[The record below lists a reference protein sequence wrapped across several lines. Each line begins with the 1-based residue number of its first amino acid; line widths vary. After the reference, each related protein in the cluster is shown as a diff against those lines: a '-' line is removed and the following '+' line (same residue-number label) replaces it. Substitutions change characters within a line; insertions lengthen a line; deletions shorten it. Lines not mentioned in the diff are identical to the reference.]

1 VVLSDTLNRERERAR
16 QQAPTSAR
24 EPARGAPASDVA
36 IGADAE
42 RFTALAGQRP
52 RTAEAARALREVWRS
67 FVMLYPRSALA
78 DEARVRTVESGLEAW
93 RLGEEEADREIARED
108 ARDYLA
114 REDAAQPGRVEALLA
129 TLDR

>member
-1 VVLSDTLNRERERAR
+1 
-16 QQAPTSAR
+16 
-24 EPARGAPASDVA
+24 
-36 IGADAE
+36 
-42 RFTALAGQRP
+42 
-52 RTAEAARALREVWRS
+52 
-67 FVMLYPRSALA
+67 MLYPRSALA